1 MDRTGIEREE
11 EEPSDRTVDRTGMK
25 DLTTTKGLKTG
36 LTIEGLKRES
46 TAAIIS

>member
-1 MDRTGIEREE
+1 MI
-11 EEPSDRTVDRTGMK
+11 
-25 DLTTTKGLKTG
+25 DLTTIKGLKAG